1 MHLQVVHCLKNQQ
14 MLNNHD
20 FLIKEYEIISEAAK
34 RTKKKGGKC
43 IMQSGWAEQSCSKY
57 TLEFNSIQR

>member
-1 MHLQVVHCLKNQQ
+1 